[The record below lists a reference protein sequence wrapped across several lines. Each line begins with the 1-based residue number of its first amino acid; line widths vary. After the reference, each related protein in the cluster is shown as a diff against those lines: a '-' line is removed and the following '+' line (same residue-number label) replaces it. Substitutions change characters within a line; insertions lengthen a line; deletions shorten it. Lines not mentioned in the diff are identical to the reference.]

1 MRHPHH
7 GVDSLQVVSDLLGQ
21 KDILVIPG
29 TAFTPTDEA
38 MLRLSFANL
47 SEPEINELAVRLAE

>member
-1 MRHPHH
+1 
-7 GVDSLQVVSDLLGQ
+7 LQVVSDLLGQ